1 MKKKA
6 TPIKKLEIKQNKEL
20 LALDKN
26 SVFSTGDEFKNII
39 YSTTMD
45 NDDFYNLSCDDF
57 MMSNSILKSDVQ
69 NQVEFIYKV

>member
-1 MKKKA
+1 MRLKKSKKIYLLIIFPILFGCKKTA
-6 TPIKKLEIKQNKEL
+6 TLIKKLEIKQNKEL

-26 SVFSTGDEFKNII
+26 SVFSTGDN
-39 YSTTMD
+39 
-45 NDDFYNLSCDDF
+45 F